1 MNDATA
7 WVTDLSLEEGGPQT
21 SPLPGRGGS
30 PDHTSP
36 WKRGVP
42 RPDLSLVEGVIRPV
56 LSLEEGG
63 PQTRP
68 PLEEGVP
75 RPLGPSDLSLVEGV
89 FRGSMGVWKPQP
101 SGPKV
106 NEGCLSLTPGRGPG
120 VCSVKPFIKSTHIV
134 RLMRI
139 QMPSRRTN

>member
-42 RPDLSLVEGVIRPV
+42 RP
-56 LSLEEGG
+56 
-63 PQTRP
+63 
-68 PLEEGVP
+68 
-75 RPLGPSDLSLVEGV
+75 DLSLVEGV